1 MSRFVP
7 CAVRAGPVILG
18 YGEERSTFEIEPSF
32 TISGC
37 GAFEE
42 EVRLVTNRALT
53 DVVRI
58 EFKENLP
65 VVYIEA
71 GGGNLI
77 DGGNCLEGCGSL
89 KGCGA

>member
-1 MSRFVP
+1 M
-7 CAVRAGPVILG
+7 
-18 YGEERSTFEIEPSF
+18 ERRGMTSEVEPSF

-42 EVRLVTNRALT
+42 EARLVTNRALT
-53 DVVRI
+53 DVIRI
-58 EFKENLP
+58 GFRENLP
-65 VVYIEA
+65 VVYIET
-71 GGGNLI
+71 GGGDLI